1 MNADTVWMFFSARD
15 LPLRRQIVDED
26 CAMIKITPQIELDEN
41 EIHEEFIR
49 SSGPGGQN
57 VNKVST
63 AVHLRFDVNNSSS
76 LPEKIRHR
84 LIRLAG
90 NRITKDGILVIKAER
105 HRTREHNRR
114 DAVNRLADLIIEA
127 SKVPKYRVRTKP
139 SLTARRRRL
148 EEKRKRGQTKKQR
161 QRVYRSDY

>member
-1 MNADTVWMFFSARD
+1 
-15 LPLRRQIVDED
+15 
-26 CAMIKITPQIELDEN
+26 MIKITSNIFLNDDEIQ
-41 EIHEEFIR
+41 EDFIR
-49 SSGPGGQN
+49 ASGPGGQN

-63 AVHLRFDVNNSSS
+63 AVHLRFDVKNSPS

-84 LIRLAG
+84 LVRLAG
-90 NRITKDGILVIKAER
+90 NRMTKEGVLIIKAER

-139 SLTARRRRL
+139 SSTAKRRRL
-148 EEKRKRGQTKKQR
+148 DDKRKRGQVKKQR
-161 QRVYRSDY
+161 RRVSLTDC